1 MSERSL
7 NAVRHTFLTSLC
19 LILLVPFYIAVINAF
34 KPNALIV
41 SDPMG
46 IPLGQLTLANFAKV
60 AVTPTFNIFVAYGTT
75 ALITVCS
82 ILCLVA
88 FASMMSYVI
97 ARGKH
102 KFFGFTYLLL
112 LGGMMIPPQVILI
125 PIVKL
130 LRALGL
136 MFTETGLVLYNTGWY
151 IPFTAFIY
159 TGFIRTIS
167 RELDES
173 AMMEGAGSFSIF
185 WRVIFPILKPP
196 SASVVIFLFLFVW
209 NDFLNPLIILGSTK
223 GYTVTTGIYLAVGQ
237 YSVNW
242 DEIFALVLL
251 ASVPVLCMFLF
262 MQRYFVSGLSDGAV
276 KG

>member
-1 MSERSL
+1 MSGGWLDRIRHVFLMGVSL
-7 NAVRHTFLTSLC
+7 LL
-19 LILLVPFYIAVINAF
+19 LIPFYIAVVNAF
-34 KPNALIV
+34 KPNEAIL

-46 IPLGQLTLANFAKV
+46 LPFGSLTLANFAKV
-60 AVTPTFNIFVAYGTT
+60 AVTPTFNIFKAYGST
-75 ALITVCS
+75 ALVTVVS
-82 ILCLVA
+82 IVCLIG

-97 ARGKH
+97 ARSRH
-102 KFFGFTYLLL
+102 NFFAFAYLLL

-136 MFTETGLVLYNTGWY
+136 MFTETGLILYNTGWY
-151 IPFTAFIY
+151 IPFTAFIF
-159 TGFIRTIS
+159 TGFIRTLS

-173 AMMEGAGSFSIF
+173 AMMEGANSFMIF

-242 DEIFALVLL
+242 DQIFALVIL
-251 ASVPVLCMFLF
+251 ASLPVLFVFLF
-262 MQRYFVSGLSDGAV
+262 MQRYFVSGLADGAV